1 MKKLLVVILL
11 AFIECSVGYS
21 QELTIK
27 SFSLAESD
35 LTAQMQPR
43 RDLNDKNC
51 ALVKVQFVGEI
62 VEVEGNVIM
71 PLVRHTNETWI
82 YMPQKSRQLK
92 VITQNY
98 LPVMVTFTDWGIEKL
113 ESNRTYAL
121 VLSRKDRAVASHEV
135 ASRAKQNS
143 SASSNNST
151 ITIPVKDG
159 ISIEMV
165 RVEAGTFMM
174 GASKEFKIAN
184 NDGKPAHWVT
194 LTRDYYI
201 GKYEVTQA
209 LWKAVM
215 GSNPSK
221 FKSEKR
227 PVETVSWDDCQ
238 DFIIKLNQMTGR
250 TFRLPTEAE
259 WEYAARGGKRSKDY
273 LYSGSNNLSDVAWY
287 GEKYTHPVG
296 NKLPN
301 ELGIYDMS
309 GNVWEWVQDNYSKYN
324 KLPTINP
331 FNEESHLWG
340 HSFRV
345 SRGGGWNFGN
355 SSCRVFL
362 RERSLSND
370 KQDDQGFRLALT
382 D

>member
-1 MKKLLVVILL
+1 MKKLLAVILL
-11 AFIECSVGYS
+11 VFIEDNVGYS
-21 QELTIK
+21 QELMIK

-35 LTAQMQPR
+35 LTAQVQPR

-82 YMPQKSRQLK
+82 YMPQNSRQLK

-121 VLSRKDRAVASHEV
+121 VLSRNDRAVASLEV

-143 SASSNNST
+143 SASSSNST

-174 GASKEFKIAN
+174 GASKEIKIAN
-184 NDGKPAHWVT
+184 SDGKPAHLVT

-259 WEYAARGGKRSKDY
+259 WEYAARGGKQSKDY
-273 LYSGSNNLSDVAWY
+273 LYSGSNTLL
-287 GEKYTHPVG
+287 T
-296 NKLPN
+296 LR
-301 ELGIYDMS
+301 GIVKNIRIQLEISYQMS
-309 GNVWEWVQDNYSKYN
+309 WVFMIC
-324 KLPTINP
+324 L
-331 FNEESHLWG
+331 EM
-340 HSFRV
+340 
-345 SRGGGWNFGN
+345 FGN
-355 SSCRVFL
+355 GYKIIIV
-362 RERSLSND
+362 NIINY
-370 KQDDQGFRLALT
+370 QQ
-382 D
+382 

>member
-1 MKKLLVVILL
+1 M
-11 AFIECSVGYS
+11 
-21 QELTIK
+21 
-27 SFSLAESD
+27 AESD

-62 VEVEGNVIM
+62 VEVEGNVVM

-143 SASSNNST
+143 SVSSNNST

-174 GASKEFKIAN
+174 GASKEIKIAN

-259 WEYAARGGKRSKDY
+259 WEYAARGGKQSKDY
-273 LYSGSNNLSDVAWY
+273 LYSGSNNPSDVAWY

-309 GNVWEWVQDNYSKYN
+309 GNVREWVQDNYSKYN

-331 FNEESHLWG
+331 LNEESHLWG
-340 HSFRV
+340 LSFRV

-355 SSCRVFL
+355 SSCRVFF
-362 RERSLSND
+362 RGRSLSND